1 MIRKII
7 FGNNPKDAMAY
18 FLGMSVGGGKIV
30 SIQRADD
37 VGNYAFDIYIED
49 EQGTMLWK
57 QIINLPTIIEY
68 DCKF

>member
-1 MIRKII
+1 
-7 FGNNPKDAMAY
+7 
-18 FLGMSVGGGKIV
+18 MSVGGCKIV

-37 VGNYAFDIYIED
+37 VSNYAFDIYIED

>member
-1 MIRKII
+1 VIRKII
-7 FGNNPKDAMAY
+7 LGNNPKDAMAY

-37 VGNYAFDIYIED
+37 VSNYAFDIYIED

>member
-1 MIRKII
+1 
-7 FGNNPKDAMAY
+7 MAY

-30 SIQRADD
+30 SIQRSDD
-37 VGNYAFDIYIED
+37 VSNYAFDIYIED

>member
-1 MIRKII
+1 
-7 FGNNPKDAMAY
+7 MAY

-30 SIQRADD
+30 SIQRTDD
-37 VGNYAFDIYIED
+37 VSNYAFDIYIED

>member
-1 MIRKII
+1 
-7 FGNNPKDAMAY
+7 MAY

-37 VGNYAFDIYIED
+37 VSNYAFDIYIED